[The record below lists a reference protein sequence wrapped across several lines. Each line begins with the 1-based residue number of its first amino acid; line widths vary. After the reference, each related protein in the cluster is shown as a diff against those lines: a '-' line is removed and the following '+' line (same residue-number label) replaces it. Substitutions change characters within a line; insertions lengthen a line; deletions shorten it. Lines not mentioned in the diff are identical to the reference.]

1 MGAVGE
7 SLQTSKKKLRILTTN
22 RHEIYLSL
30 MSGLS
35 VDIDVLT
42 SVGRKLLPWRSQY
55 GDLPAGLNLVEW
67 GSLVEERVR
76 SGYYDCVV
84 LHTIEDLIAFQR
96 FTDGR
101 YVFVIH
107 LALYTHSMTFKIRAV
122 LKKIILKMFLMTHD
136 CQVVGVSPW
145 KLSTWGKL
153 PSSEVILLASTE
165 MPQADFNVREAR
177 LITVGNQFVS
187 RPELNFE
194 LLSFISQKIPVTVCG
209 LNPDVPGA
217 ILPKSRA
224 ELLGLMAQ
232 HQIYLYT
239 TEYPWNDGYNTS
251 VLEAMRAGLAVVSMA
266 HPTSPVVHGKGGF
279 QAKTREELLSYILEL
294 RSDVKLC
301 RDFGE
306 YNRKLIDQKFSYRAF
321 IDSWDGLLKGRTPL

>member
-1 MGAVGE
+1 M
-7 SLQTSKKKLRILTTN
+7 QTDKKKLRILTTN

-42 SVGRKLLPWRSQY
+42 SVGNKLLPWRSQY
-55 GDLPAGLNLVEW
+55 GELPLGLNLVEW
-67 GSLVEERVR
+67 GPHVEERVR

-96 FTDGR
+96 FTGGR

-107 LALYTHSMTFKIRAV
+107 LALYTHSITFKIRAV
-122 LKKIILKMFLMTHD
+122 LKKLLLKLFLMTHD

-145 KLSTWGKL
+145 KLSTWGYL
-153 PSSEVILLASTE
+153 PNSKVILLASTE
-165 MPQADFNVREAR
+165 MPQANFGVTESQ
-177 LITVGNQFVS
+177 LITVGNHFLS

-194 LLSFISQKIPVTVCG
+194 LLEFISQKVPVTVCG
-209 LNPDVPGA
+209 LNPGVPGA
-217 ILPKSRA
+217 ILPKSRG

-279 QAKTREELLSYILEL
+279 QAKTREELLSYVLKL

-301 RDFGE
+301 RDFGDF
-306 YNRKLIDQKFSYRAF
+306 NRKLIDEQFSYRAF
-321 IDSWDGLLKGRTPL
+321 IHGWDKVLGERVRV